1 MKTNRRTNEMFKRY
15 VVDVIME
22 NEDGSYSREETTRHT
37 AQGLEQCLN
46 RLRNNP
52 QCVTIGVT
60 EYDLDELEPV
70 FLQ

>member
-1 MKTNRRTNEMFKRY
+1 MKTKGNEMFKRY
-15 VVDVIME
+15 VVDVVME
-22 NEDGSYSREETTRHT
+22 NEDGSYSREETTRYT
-37 AQGLEQCLN
+37 SQGLEQCLD

-52 QCVTIGVT
+52 QCVTIGVA